1 MKPLI
6 AYKSLLRC
14 GGLLLIALA
23 IFHLTKPNHDLP
35 AKAAIAEKQATECQ
49 AYAGPDDESY
59 IKHLAEQLFPVLKSL
74 NLM

>member
-1 MKPLI
+1 V
-6 AYKSLLRC
+6 
-14 GGLLLIALA
+14 
-23 IFHLTKPNHDLP
+23 
-35 AKAAIAEKQATECQ
+35 KAAIVEKQATECQ